1 MNPYS
6 AQDRLDT
13 MMAACVAAVQGEFRW
28 LPVHDIID
36 PPHSHFD
43 AALARQIAIHLLI
56 CRFHVPKRRVVEMQA
71 RSREAVNR
79 ALRTVEER
87 LSITPFSAAYARMA
101 AAAHEFYSEQII
113 EASQVA

>member
-6 AQDRLDT
+6 AADRLDT
-13 MMAACVAAVQGEFRW
+13 MMASSVAAVQGEFRW
-28 LPVHDIID
+28 LPVHDIIE

-43 AALARQIAIHLLI
+43 AALARQIAIHLLV
-56 CRFHVPKRRVVEMQA
+56 RQFHVPKRRVVEMQA

-79 ALRTVEER
+79 ALRTVDDR
-87 LSITPFSAAYARMA
+87 LSITPFAAAYDRMA
-101 AAAHEFYSEQII
+101 EAAHEFYSEQII

>member
-1 MNPYS
+1 MNLYS
-6 AQDRLDT
+6 AADRLDT

-36 PPHSHFD
+36 PPHSYFD
-43 AALARQIAIHLLI
+43 AALARQIAIHLLVR
-56 CRFHVPKRRVVEMQA
+56 RFHIPKRRVVEMQA

-79 ALRTVEER
+79 ALRTVDDR
-87 LSITPFSAAYARMA
+87 LSIIPFAAAYARME

-113 EASQVA
+113 EASHVA